1 MFSPTLA
8 VRAMARASASSVP
21 GSSGPA
27 SSVPGPS
34 VPESSVPGSSLQSLE
49 DLAVAA
55 AAHPEERPA
64 GPKNSK
70 AKAKA
75 KCARAARNAKGT
87 FAGRRPPNNPQL
99 AVFLNKKELH
109 HETRSA
115 RVPGD
120 RKRKGKG
127 ATDTQGN
134 YWGFMQQRMAELATE
149 GVQGGERMKLAAKA
163 WKERTGNEGKTKA
176 TLKGSAET
184 PKPAVPVRL
193 DTLTPA
199 QEMML
204 ENGKPHVYVEA
215 SEQ

>member
-1 MFSPTLA
+1 MLFPFPTPRALSLA
-8 VRAMARASASSVP
+8 
-21 GSSGPA
+21 
-27 SSVPGPS
+27 
-34 VPESSVPGSSLQSLE
+34 
-49 DLAVAA
+49 AV
-55 AAHPEERPA
+55 
-64 GPKNSK
+64 
-70 AKAKA
+70 
-75 KCARAARNAKGT
+75 
-87 FAGRRPPNNPQL
+87 PPNNPQKL
-99 AVFLNKKELH
+99 AAFLKMNQLY
-109 HETRSA
+109 HETKSA

-127 ATDTQGN
+127 ASDTQGE
-134 YWGFMQQRMAELATE
+134 YWWFMQQKMAELATE

-184 PKPAVPVRL
+184 PKPAMKQMKWILFHGATEPVRL